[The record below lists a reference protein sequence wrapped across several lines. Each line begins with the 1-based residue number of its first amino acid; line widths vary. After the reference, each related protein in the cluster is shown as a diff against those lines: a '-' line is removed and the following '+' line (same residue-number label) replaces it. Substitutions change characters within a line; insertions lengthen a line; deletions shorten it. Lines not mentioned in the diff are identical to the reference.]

1 MSAGIVL
8 GIVIA
13 GVVLLA
19 GILLFTTARRRDE
32 SRAVG
37 RLSRE
42 TRARDRSDQATVE
55 TLGDLEP
62 PHAATGRE
70 IERAA
75 AAARLERKVVL
86 PATTEPPKPPA
97 VPVDEETLGVTRRQ
111 FLNRGVVT
119 LFTLGLASFGGSM
132 LAFLWPT
139 LSGGFGSK
147 IRAGSLAD
155 ILSQIADKKEPYYVA
170 EGRFYINPYPKD
182 AVAKAKGIA
191 AYGAV
196 IDGYQAGVV
205 ALYQKCVHLGCRVP
219 WCATSQWFECPCHG
233 SQYNRVGEKKGGPAP
248 RGLDRFVVSVDGGV
262 VTVDTKSII
271 VGPPIGTNTTGQE
284 AEGPHCV

>member
-1 MSAGIVL
+1 VSAGTVL

-19 GILLFTTARRRDE
+19 VLLLFTTARRRDE
-32 SRAVG
+32 NRAVG

-42 TRARDRSDQATVE
+42 TRARDRSERATAE
-55 TLGDLEP
+55 TLGDREP
-62 PHAATGRE
+62 PPAMTGRE
-70 IERAA
+70 VERAA
-75 AAARLERKVVL
+75 AADRLERRVVL
-86 PATTEPPKPPA
+86 PATTEPHKPPA
-97 VPVDEETLGVTRRQ
+97 VPIDEETLGVTRRQ

-147 IRAGSLAD
+147 IRAGSLDD
-155 ILSQIADKKEPYYVA
+155 ILSQIDETREPFYVA

-182 AVAKAKGIA
+182 AVPKAKGVA

-196 IDGYQAGVV
+196 IDGYESGVV

-262 VTVDTKSII
+262 VNVDTKQII